1 MLEAAARGPARPIHV
16 SELTRYVKYLLENDE
31 LLAAL
36 SVQGEICELSHSAA
50 GHVYFT
56 LKDAGSQ
63 VPCVMLRRQALQQ
76 RDQIAALRKGL
87 SVVVHGS
94 MTVYEVRGSYQ
105 IYAERV
111 VSLGEGAFAQ
121 RFQALRDKLEREGLF
136 APERKRPLPTHP
148 RKIALVTSP
157 RSQAYHDVL
166 HRLGT
171 QYPFVTVIE
180 AGVSVQGDG
189 AADEIVMALDII
201 NRLTDAE
208 LILLVRGGGSPEDL
222 AAFNDERLAR
232 AIYASRTPVVTG
244 IGHETDHTIADF
256 VADRRAATPSLAAS
270 EAVPDVRVSVRRLAE
285 LHREMTVSVQRQ
297 IGDRRRSWVHVNRS
311 LLQASPQHRLQV
323 RRGRAEELN
332 KAARAAVVAHFRAR
346 RITLDGLVAQLGA
359 LDPLSILSRGYAVLT
374 DVETG
379 KVVSS
384 VANAYPGQE
393 LRGRVADGEI
403 AVRVEGS

>member
-1 MLEAAARGPARPIHV
+1 MSRCWKSRTVTSGYGCGAHLSTFLPGASTGRRPILHRRSPRQRSVALHLPWWGHSSARRQTARHWSKWELTSTLIPWSALWRHCRSSRRWRPDAADGWHQSTPTTVSRSSTVSCCSRSIWMLEAAARGPARPIHV

-256 VADRRAATPSLAAS
+256 VADRRAATPSLAA
-270 EAVPDVRVSVRRLAE
+270 
-285 LHREMTVSVQRQ
+285 
-297 IGDRRRSWVHVNRS
+297 
-311 LLQASPQHRLQV
+311 
-323 RRGRAEELN
+323 
-332 KAARAAVVAHFRAR
+332 
-346 RITLDGLVAQLGA
+346 
-359 LDPLSILSRGYAVLT
+359 
-374 DVETG
+374 
-379 KVVSS
+379 
-384 VANAYPGQE
+384 
-393 LRGRVADGEI
+393 
-403 AVRVEGS
+403 